1 MPLSADHFFRVE
13 KGHAQPEELAAIT
26 TVLVARIAREF
37 VRAPAKPLSTQAGW
51 RRLDR
56 NLGFCAPH
64 SWQN

>member
-1 MPLSADHFFRVE
+1 MPLSEGHFFRVE

-26 TVLVARIAREF
+26 TVLIACAARQLI
-37 VRAPAKPLSTQAGW
+37 RAPANPRSTKASW